1 MNDKQTFPLENFPFK
16 PGGNIIFSDVIPGT
30 IHILKSPTEED
41 IRSLIL
47 AFRVFYDS
55 LVIGAEGYGLLEGR
69 YWREEIP
76 VGDKLI
82 VAGKILAIIGATNQG
97 IPLEEVSEN
106 IKIVKPEDGE

>member
-1 MNDKQTFPLENFPFK
+1 MILISTV
-16 PGGNIIFSDVIPGT
+16 II
-30 IHILKSPTEED
+30 H
-41 IRSLIL
+41 LIY
-47 AFRVFYDS
+47 F
-55 LVIGAEGYGLLEGR
+55 I
-69 YWREEIP
+69 